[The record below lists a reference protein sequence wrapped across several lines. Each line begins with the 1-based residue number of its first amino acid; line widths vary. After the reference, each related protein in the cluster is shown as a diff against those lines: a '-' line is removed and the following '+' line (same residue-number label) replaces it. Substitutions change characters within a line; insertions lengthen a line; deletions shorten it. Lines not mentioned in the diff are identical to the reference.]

1 MFRKNKKEE
10 VGKIVVAG
18 EYERPDKGGY
28 DRLRD
33 NALFL
38 NADGNTNVLQ
48 IESSVA
54 HEGKTTVACNLAV
67 SLGQTG
73 KKTIVAELDFHR
85 PTAHRVFRAE
95 SEGIAGYIL
104 GTATKEKVIKHTEF
118 ENVDVL
124 PRGGEIDNPSL
135 VLISE
140 KFKNLIAELKKEY
153 DYVILDCAPVLQS
166 SDFIHIS
173 KVADGTILLVAYA
186 ETTRYQVEETVTELK
201 KSGVRLLGTVFTK
214 YDPKK
219 GYDYYYGAEYGAKSG
234 TKNGVRYGEK
244 DK

>member
-73 KKTIVAELDFHR
+73 KKTIVAELGFHR

-140 KFKNLIAELKKEY
+140 KFKNLIAELKKGIRLRY
-153 DYVILDCAPVLQS
+153 FRLRARTAILGFYPYFQGRGRHYSARGVCGNHPL
-166 SDFIHIS
+166 
-173 KVADGTILLVAYA
+173 
-186 ETTRYQVEETVTELK
+186 
-201 KSGVRLLGTVFTK
+201 SGGRN
-214 YDPKK
+214 
-219 GYDYYYGAEYGAKSG
+219 GYRA
-234 TKNGVRYGEK
+234 
-244 DK
+244 